1 MISRFPSS
9 FDREQFEEKCVLKRK
24 KQKVNYT
31 MIHNNVRGPDITILE
46 ERKGNKTRVKKM
58 NEMKRDK

>member
-31 MIHNNVRGPDITILE
+31 MIHDNVRGPNITILE
-46 ERKGNKTRVKKM
+46 ERKGNK
-58 NEMKRDK
+58 